1 MGDSGKGMLSAA
13 LRQIPGQ
20 REPSA
25 VMPTLIGGK
34 RHLGCGGDPLE
45 SINPATGELI
55 ASFTRCGVNDVRHAV
70 DEAERAFPAWSAQ
83 IPARQG
89 GGPSAAG

>member
-1 MGDSGKGMLSAA
+1 
-13 LRQIPGQ
+13 
-20 REPSA
+20 
-25 VMPTLIGGK
+25 MPTLIGGK

-70 DEAERAFPAWSAQ
+70 DEAERAFPAWSAR
-83 IPARQG
+83 PPLERAEAL
-89 GGPSAAG
+89 SAG